1 MEDSLLAQVERQL
14 LNIPGVEPREAAT
27 VARILIF
34 GDSLRPR
41 SPEEKLAIAAIFKK
55 MVHFEQGY

>member
-14 LNIPGVEPREAAT
+14 LNIPGVEPTEAAT

-41 SPEEKLAIAAIFKK
+41 SPEEMLAVIAVHKK
-55 MVHFEQGY
+55 VIRSYQG

>member
-1 MEDSLLAQVERQL
+1 MEDSLYAQVEQQL
-14 LNIPGVEPREAAT
+14 LNVPGVEPTEAAT
-27 VARILIF
+27 VARIIAF

-55 MVHFEQGY
+55 MVHFQQG

>member
-1 MEDSLLAQVERQL
+1 MEDSILMQIERQL
-14 LNIPGVEPREAAT
+14 LNIPGVEPREAQK
-27 VARILIF
+27 VARILAF

-55 MVHFEQGY
+55 VVHFQQG